1 MAVKRELTYIV
12 ALIILIAVLMGVVNF
27 FKKDIEES
35 DAKKFIK
42 EDLANK
48 YPDGDIS
55 IIDVNE
61 KFNSAGSKYFEV
73 KAKVTRN
80 YYSICPERIHFY
92 YNYPE
97 QNFVPQPA
105 EFITKNCQVCATGNC
120 VIAFPEE
127 AIIASRTLNGSEGV
141 SSFINSTKAIPMSV
155 DLSNNSWKVVW
166 KALSSNVTY
175 TVYVTSNGRIK

>member
-12 ALIILIAVLMGVVNF
+12 ALIVIIAILISVVNF
-27 FKKDIEES
+27 FKKDVEEA
-35 DAKKFIK
+35 DAKKFIQ

-55 IIDVNE
+55 IIDVKEN
-61 KFNSAGSKYFEV
+61 FNSAGSKYFQV
-73 KAKVTRN
+73 KAKVTRD
-80 YYSICPERIHFY
+80 YYSICPQRIHFY

-105 EFITKNCQVCATGNC
+105 EYITNNCQVCLTGNC

-127 AIIASRTLNGSEGV
+127 AIIASRTLNGSAGA
-141 SSFINSTKAIPMSV
+141 SSFINSTNAIPMSV
-155 DLSNNSWKVVW
+155 NLLNNSWQVVW
-166 KALSSNVTY
+166 KSIRSNATY
-175 TVYVTSNGRIK
+175 TVYVTTDGKIK